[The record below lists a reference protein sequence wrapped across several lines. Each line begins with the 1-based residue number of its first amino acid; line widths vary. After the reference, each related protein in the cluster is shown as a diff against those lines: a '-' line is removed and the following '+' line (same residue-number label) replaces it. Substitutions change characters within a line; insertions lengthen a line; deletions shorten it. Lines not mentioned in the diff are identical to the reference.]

1 MKIIK
6 KLEGIC
12 KNLYNN
18 NLIVVDIIYNYQT
31 PLILNVNYI
40 SLVVI
45 VTLLAC
51 VEHKLASS
59 NTLTRNASA
68 ASYNAKSAECV
79 NLNSFPAI
87 SRTNL

>member
-6 KLEGIC
+6 KLEAIC

-18 NLIVVDIIYNYQT
+18 NLIVVEIFIFNYQT

-68 ASYNAKSAECV
+68 ASYNA
-79 NLNSFPAI
+79 
-87 SRTNL
+87 